1 MNFPLCGRHGS
12 VVILDDDANYLEML
26 AMVLP
31 PRWHVRLFL
40 RPHDCVEALSP
51 DTGLWEEDAWAQQ
64 EVVNRWRNGNALI
77 PLILDYWSRTSQRRH
92 ALTKV
97 CVFDFSMPGMDGLQA
112 LAALA
117 GWPGSR
123 VLLTGQA
130 DEQVAVRAFN
140 RGLIDQFIPKQMPQ
154 VSRRVIEIV
163 DRLIRTPHANHVQ
176 IWRATLS
183 PGQEALLRQSG
194 VREDLQ
200 SFAAEHWAEYM
211 VIGEPFGV
219 LGLDRQGKA
228 SWLQLESVHGLVQLA
243 ELASSA
249 GMAAPAVRAIQTGR
263 QLVNLELLQ
272 ALGEEEP
279 PGYETVFR
287 LGGIDGLLAAHF
299 PIPERFNPGPEHGYG
314 NWLASHGFRRIRD

>member
-12 VVILDDDANYLEML
+12 VVILDDDASYLEML

-31 PRWHVRLFL
+31 SRWHVRLFL

-64 EVVNRWRNGNALI
+64 EVINRWRNGHALV
-77 PLILDYWSRTSQRRH
+77 PLILDYWSQSSDRRH

-112 LAALA
+112 LAALS

-194 VREDLQ
+194 VREDLL

-219 LGLDRQGKA
+219 IGLDLQGKA
-228 SWLQLESVHGLVQLA
+228 SWLQLESVHGLAQLA
-243 ELASSA
+243 ELAASA
-249 GMAAPAVRAIQTGR
+249 GTAATEVRAIQTGR

-272 ALGEEEP
+272 ALGDDAP
-279 PGYETVFR
+279 PGFEPVFR

-299 PIPERFNPGPEHGYG
+299 QLPERFNPGPEHGYG
-314 NWLASHGFRRIRD
+314 SWLANHGLRRIRD

>member
-1 MNFPLCGRHGS
+1 VSFPLCGRQGS
-12 VVILDDDANYLEML
+12 VVILDDDASYLEML

-51 DTGLWEEDAWAQQ
+51 DTAQWEEDTWAQQ
-64 EVVNRWRNGNALI
+64 EVVNRWRSGHALI
-77 PLILDYWSRTSQRRH
+77 PLILDYWSRSSERRH

-112 LAALA
+112 LAALS

-154 VSRRVIEIV
+154 VSRRLIETL
-163 DRLIRTPHANHVQ
+163 DHLMRTANPSQVQ

-200 SFAAEHWAEYM
+200 TFAAEHWAEYM

-219 LGLDRQGKA
+219 LGLDRQGRA
-228 SWLQLESVHGLVQLA
+228 SWLQLESLHGLVQLA

-249 GMAAPAVRAIQTGR
+249 GVAAPLVREIHTGR

-272 ALGEEEP
+272 ALGDDVAPVFEP
-279 PGYETVFR
+279 VFR

-299 PIPERFNPGPEHGYG
+299 SIPERFDPGPDHGYG
-314 NWLASHGFRRIRD
+314 TWLAKHGVRRIRD